1 MKVVFVGALFSSA
14 VSFVAVA
21 APQNGTYLVRYAVVE
36 PSGTKEMGDRLCQ
49 SQGWCLIFNDNAAGV
64 HIKIKPPVVDG
75 SNFEMSVSCDR
86 FPCSLEGGKSIA
98 QLNAAIQP
106 MEMTFYR
113 GGVSLGLELRRGAEL
128 GKLIMMVKR

>member
-1 MKVVFVGALFSSA
+1 VKVVLVGALLLSA
-14 VSFVAVA
+14 VSFVAA
-21 APQNGTYLVRYAVVE
+21 AAMPNGTYLVRYAVVE
-36 PSGTKEMGDRLCQ
+36 PSGIKEMGDRLCQ
-49 SQGWCLIFNDNAAGV
+49 SQGWCPIFNDDAAGV

-75 SNFEMSVSCDR
+75 SNFQMSVSCDG

-106 MEMTFYR
+106 MKMTFYK

-128 GKLIMMVKR
+128 GKLIIMVKR